1 MQLCMYHLRRNQVI
15 PHLQNFCD
23 CSIKYGDNKFYPKK
37 SSLNVRTEPE
47 TEKRG
52 AEGPGRESDFGV
64 FRFVSFISR
73 IVPCAGLT
81 PPLKRKFKIRKNNT
95 ARFLD
100 NSDEIKF
107 LGRDLIQFSRNCLV
121 GYWGWIFIICGPLET
136 KYKKP

>member
-1 MQLCMYHLRRNQVI
+1 MVMLDPLSEGTRLFFIYKTVC
-15 PHLQNFCD
+15 FAKE
-23 CSIKYGDNKFYPKK
+23 KYLVTMSFFLKK
-37 SSLNVRTEPE
+37 ISLYVRTEPE

-81 PPLKRKFKIRKNNT
+81 PPPKRKFKIRKNNT

-107 LGRDLIQFSRNCLV
+107 LGLHLIQFSRNCLV
-121 GYWGWIFIICGPLET
+121 GYWG
-136 KYKKP
+136 